1 MLATRARASHA
12 PTRAARDR
20 FSVPGV
26 TFRDVAAT
34 AVWIATFVAGTTAQ
48 AAEATVEA
56 LEPPFWWAG
65 MKDPSL
71 QIMVRGES
79 VAQLQPELDCPGVE
93 LVEAHRVDSPNY
105 LFLDL
110 DLSPDLSPG
119 SCLIWFKAEGRLESI
134 GYRFEERSAESSAR
148 KGFSSAD
155 VIYLVMP
162 DRFANGDP
170 TNDTVDGM
178 LEAAERANP
187 DGRHGGDLQGVID
200 HLDYIADMGYTQIWL
215 NPILENNE
223 PAFSYHGYSTTDY
236 YRVDPR
242 FGNNELYRR
251 LAAEARDRGIG
262 IIMDLIPNH
271 SGISH
276 WWMDDPPTSD
286 WVNHGEFV
294 PTTHIREPLHDP
306 YAAEIDRASF
316 VDGWFV
322 PSMPDLNQ
330 RNPFMATYLI
340 QNAIW
345 WIEYADLSGIRVDTW
360 SYADRDFLSDW
371 TRRVMAE
378 YPHFNVVGEEWNNNP
393 GIIAYWQRGKA
404 RDDGYESHLPSLMD
418 FPLQIAIRSGLA
430 DDETWNTG
438 IVVFYRALVADFLYA
453 DPSNLLVFADNHDMH
468 RIYRQFDGDDDLFRL
483 AMALV
488 LTTRGIPQIL
498 YGTEILLDHP
508 PDASHGVMRVDFP
521 GGWPGDEVNGFTG
534 VGLKDEAAAAQ
545 GFMKRLLNW
554 RKTSSAV
561 TSGRLTHY
569 APADGIYVYF
579 RHTEDLSERVMV
591 AINKNADDTAVDLDR
606 FAESLYGANLGSD
619 VLTGELHG
627 LGQSLTIPGR
637 AFLILDVQ

>member
-1 MLATRARASHA
+1 MAFGRVAAAALCVATTLVVGTE
-12 PTRAARDR
+12 TRAAD
-20 FSVPGV
+20 P
-26 TFRDVAAT
+26 
-34 AVWIATFVAGTTAQ
+34 I
-48 AAEATVEA
+48 VEA

-65 MKDPSL
+65 MEDPNL

-79 VAQLQPELDCPGVE
+79 VSEFTADLDCPGAR
-93 LVEAHRVDSPNY
+93 LVGTHRVDSPNY

-110 DLSPDLSPG
+110 ELAPDLTPG
-119 SCLIWFKAEGRLESI
+119 SCRIAFRSESRVELFD
-134 GYRFEERSAESSAR
+134 YSFEERRADSAAR
-148 KGFSSAD
+148 RGFSSAD

-170 TNDTVDGM
+170 TNDSVDGM
-178 LEAAERANP
+178 LEAADRANP

-200 HLDYIADMGYTQIWL
+200 HLDYIAGMGYTQIWL

-242 FGNNELYRR
+242 FGDNDLYRR
-251 LAAEARDRGIG
+251 LAAEARERGIG

-271 SGISH
+271 SGVSH
-276 WWMDDPPTSD
+276 WWMADPPTAD
-286 WVNHGEFV
+286 WINHGKFV
-294 PTTHIREPLHDP
+294 PTNHIREPLHDP
-306 YAAEIDRASF
+306 HAAEIDRATF

-330 RNPFMATYLI
+330 RNPFLANYLI

-345 WIEYADLSGIRVDTW
+345 WIETADLSGIRVDTW
-360 SYADRDFLSDW
+360 SYADKDFLSDW
-371 TRRVMAE
+371 TRRVMTE
-378 YPHFNVVGEEWNNNP
+378 YPDFNVVGEEWNNNP

-404 RDDGYESHLPSLMD
+404 RDDGYESDLPSLMD
-418 FPLQIAIRSGLA
+418 FPLQIALRSGLL

-468 RIYRQFDGDDDLFRL
+468 RIYRQFDGDDELFRL
-483 AMALV
+483 AMVLV

-498 YGTEILLDHP
+498 YGTEILMDHP

-534 VGLKDEAAAAQ
+534 DGLTEKAAATQ
-545 GFMKRLLNW
+545 DFMRRLLNW
-554 RKTSSAV
+554 RKTSSAA
-561 TSGRLTHY
+561 TDGRLTHY
-569 APADGIYVYF
+569 APEDGIYIYF
-579 RHTEDLSERVMV
+579 RHTQDMSERVMV
-591 AINKNADDTAVDLDR
+591 AINKNADDTEVDLDR
-606 FAESLYGANLGSD
+606 FAESLYGANLGLD

-637 AFLILDVQ
+637 ACLILELQ